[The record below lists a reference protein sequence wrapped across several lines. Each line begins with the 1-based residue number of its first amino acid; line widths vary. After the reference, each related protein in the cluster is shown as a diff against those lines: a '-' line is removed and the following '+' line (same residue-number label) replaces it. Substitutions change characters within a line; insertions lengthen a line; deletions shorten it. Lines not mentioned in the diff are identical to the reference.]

1 MLTSDLVRLPTSAVT
16 TRRGSVSYGSRLQR
30 LAAAWNLATVVWP
43 RDPVSGWSVV
53 WRTADLT
60 GHRGRIALERRLV
73 AACCQL
79 VGFVDRPLYEIA

>member
-1 MLTSDLVRLPTSAVT
+1 MLTSDLGRLPTSAIT

-60 GHRGRIALERRLV
+60 GHRGRIALERHP
-73 AACCQL
+73 AAARCHRFL
-79 VGFVDRPLYEIA
+79 FVDRPLYKTE